1 MRDLAALEAGV
12 RRDLALISYPEL
24 RWLPAVRGPQGE
36 RVLDVLIVGGG
47 QGGQALS
54 FKLKLERIDNHL
66 VIDRGP
72 AGAEG
77 PWRTFGRMRTL
88 RTWKT
93 VTGPDLGI
101 PSLTYQS
108 WFEAQHGA
116 EAFELLNKIARESW
130 SDYLHW
136 LRRVL
141 ALPVEVGTEL
151 LGVEPLEIERGDALL
166 RARVRDQAGER
177 TIVARHVVL
186 AHGIEA
192 SGRWSM
198 PGFVERLPSTLRA
211 HAADAID
218 FGALRGRRVAV
229 LGAGASAFDNAATA
243 LEAGAEVH
251 LFCRRS
257 ELQRVQPYKWLSFP
271 AFFRHFADLDD
282 AMRWKV
288 MNYVLSLREALPVE
302 TWNRVTAHAAFEL
315 HTGAPWLD
323 ARSDGASAVVTTP
336 QGEHRVDFLICG
348 TGFDVDLGLRPELA
362 SIAPH
367 IRTWPRRLHA
377 ARRAA
382 QRAPR
387 ALPFPR
393 AELRTAGAHAGRRAV
408 AFPHPAVQLRCDDEF
423 RSQRLVDQRHEVRR
437 AEVGRRIDARS
448 VPRRSRTVVAGAPGL
463 RHAGI
468 PDAAR
473 PRPLAPGRIGGQDE
487 ARRASGRPEAP
498 ASV

>member
-1 MRDLAALEAGV
+1 MLPRNLVELEACV

-24 RWLPAVRGPQGE
+24 RWLPPAAGPTGA

-77 PWRTFGRMRTL
+77 PWRTFGRMKTL

-101 PSLTYQS
+101 PNLTYQS
-108 WFEAQHGA
+108 WFEAQYGA
-116 EAFELLNKIARESW
+116 PAFAALNKIARESW

-141 ALPVEVGTEL
+141 ALPIEVGTEL
-151 LGVEPLEIERGDALL
+151 LGIEPDGDLL
-166 RARVRDQAGER
+166 RARVRDAAGER
-177 TIVARHVVL
+177 QILARHVVL

-198 PGFVERLPSTLRA
+198 PEFVERLPPAVRA

-218 FGALRGRRVAV
+218 FAALAGRRVAV

-251 LFCRRS
+251 LFCRRP

-282 AMRWKV
+282 ALRWKF
-288 MNYVLSLREALPVE
+288 MNHVLSLREALPVE
-302 TWNRVTAHAAFEL
+302 TWNRVTAHAAFHL
-315 HTGAPWLD
+315 HTGTPWLD
-323 ARSDGASAVVTTP
+323 ARHDGRAAVVVTP
-336 QGEHRVDFLICG
+336 TGERRFDFLICG
-348 TGFDVDLGLRPELA
+348 TGFDIDLGLRPELA
-362 SIAPH
+362 GVAPH
-367 IRTWPRRLHA
+367 VRTWGDAYRPPDGQRNDRLEGYPYLGPGFELMERRPGA
-377 ARRAA
+377 A
-382 QRAPR
+382 PW
-387 ALPFPR
+387 L
-393 AELRTAGAHAGRRAV
+393 GRIRLFNFGTTLSFGPSGSSINGMKFAV
-408 AFPHPAVQLRCDDEF
+408 P
-423 RSQRLVDQRHEVRR
+423 RLVDALTRDLFR
-437 AEVGRRIDARS
+437 AEADRLWQGLAAYDTPEFPTRFARDA
-448 VPRRSRTVVAGAPGL
+448 
-463 RHAGI
+463 
-468 PDAAR
+468 
-473 PRPLAPGRIGGQDE
+473 
-487 ARRASGRPEAP
+487 
-498 ASV
+498 

>member
-1 MRDLAALEAGV
+1 MMPIRDRATLEADV

-24 RWLPAVRGPQGE
+24 RWLRPTVGPGGE
-36 RVLDVLIVGGG
+36 KVLDVLIVGGG

-77 PWRTFGRMRTL
+77 PWRTFGRMKTL

-101 PSLTYQS
+101 PGLTYQS
-108 WFEAQHGA
+108 WFEAQHGS
-116 EAFELLNKIARESW
+116 EAFARLNKVARESW

-141 ALPVEVGTEL
+141 ALPVEVGTEM
-151 LGVEPLEIERGDALL
+151 LGIEPLDTESGGTLL
-166 RARVRDQAGER
+166 RVRVRDAAGER
-177 TIVARHVVL
+177 SILARHVVL

-198 PGFVERLPSTLRA
+198 PPFVERLPPSVRA

-218 FGALRGRRVAV
+218 FAALAGRRVAV

-251 LFCRRS
+251 LFCRRP

-271 AFFRHFADLDD
+271 AFFRHFGDLDD
-282 AMRWKV
+282 ATRWKF
-288 MNYVLSLREALPVE
+288 MNHVLSLREALPVE
-302 TWNRVTAHAAFEL
+302 TWDRVTSQADFHL
-315 HTGAPWLD
+315 HIGTPWLD
-323 ARSDGASAVVTTP
+323 ARSDGVGAMVTTP
-336 QGEHRVDFLICG
+336 DGEHRFDFLICG

-362 SIAPH
+362 AVAPH
-367 IRTWPRRLHA
+367 VRTWRDAYLPPDGQGNGRLERYPYLGPGFELLERTPGSAPWLGRIRLFNFGSTLSFGPSGSSINGMKFAVPRLVESLTRDL
-377 ARRAA
+377 
-382 QRAPR
+382 
-387 ALPFPR
+387 FR
-393 AELRTAGAHAGRRAV
+393 AEIDRLWQGLTAYDTPE
-408 AFPHPAVQLRCDDEF
+408 FPTRF
-423 RSQRLVDQRHEVRR
+423 
-437 AEVGRRIDARS
+437 ARD
-448 VPRRSRTVVAGAPGL
+448 R
-463 RHAGI
+463 
-468 PDAAR
+468 
-473 PRPLAPGRIGGQDE
+473 
-487 ARRASGRPEAP
+487 
-498 ASV
+498 

>member
-1 MRDLAALEAGV
+1 MSSRDLAELEARV

-24 RWLPAVRGPQGE
+24 RWLSPVRGPDGE
-36 RVLDVLIVGGG
+36 KVLDVLIVGGG

-77 PWRTFGRMRTL
+77 PWRTFGRMKTL

-116 EAFELLNKIARESW
+116 EAFVCLNKIARESW

-151 LGVEPLEIERGDALL
+151 LGLEPHGALL
-166 RARVRDQAGER
+166 RVRVKDAAGER
-177 TIVARHVVL
+177 EILARHVVL

-192 SGRWSM
+192 SGRWTM
-198 PGFVERLPSTLRA
+198 PAFVERLPAGVRA

-218 FGALRGRRVAV
+218 FAALAGRRVAV

-251 LFCRRS
+251 LFCRRP

-271 AFFRHFADLDD
+271 AFFRHLGDLDD
-282 AMRWKV
+282 ATRWKF

-302 TWNRVTAHAAFEL
+302 TWDRVSSHAAFHL

-323 ARSDGASAVVTTP
+323 ARSDGAGAIVVTP
-336 QGEHRVDFLICG
+336 GGEHRFDFVICG

-362 SIAPH
+362 AVAPH
-367 IRTWPRRLHA
+367 VRAWRDAYAPPAGQDNARLE
-377 ARRAA
+377 RYPYLGPGFELLE
-382 QRAPR
+382 RAPG
-387 ALPFPR
+387 
-393 AELRTAGAHAGRRAV
+393 TASWLGRIRLFNFGSTLSFGPSGSSINGMKFAV
-408 AFPHPAVQLRCDDEF
+408 P
-423 RSQRLVDQRHEVRR
+423 RLVEGLTRDLFR
-437 AEVGRRIDARS
+437 AEVDRLWQGLTAYDTPEFPTRFARD
-448 VPRRSRTVVAGAPGL
+448 R
-463 RHAGI
+463 
-468 PDAAR
+468 
-473 PRPLAPGRIGGQDE
+473 
-487 ARRASGRPEAP
+487 
-498 ASV
+498 

>member
-1 MRDLAALEAGV
+1 MLPRDLAELEACV

-24 RWLPAVRGPQGE
+24 RWLPPVRGPGDE
-36 RVLDVLIVGGG
+36 KVLDVLVVGGG

-108 WFEAQHGA
+108 WFEAQNGV
-116 EAFELLNKIARESW
+116 EAFMRLNKIARESW

-151 LGVEPLEIERGDALL
+151 LGIEPGDKVL
-166 RARVRDQAGER
+166 RVRVRDAAGER
-177 TIVARHVVL
+177 WILARHVVL

-192 SGRWSM
+192 SGRWTM
-198 PGFVERLPSTLRA
+198 PGFVERLPPGLRA

-218 FGALRGRRVAV
+218 FAALRGRRVAV
-229 LGAGASAFDNAATA
+229 LGAGASAFDNAAMA

-251 LFCRRS
+251 LFCRRP

-271 AFFRHFADLDD
+271 AFFRHFGDLDD
-282 AMRWKV
+282 ATRWKI
-288 MNYVLSLREALPVE
+288 MNHVLSLREALPVE
-302 TWNRVTAHAAFEL
+302 TWDRVTAHAAFHL

-323 ARSDGASAVVTTP
+323 ARSVGAEALVRAP
-336 QGEHRVDFLICG
+336 DGEHRFDFLICG
-348 TGFDVDLGLRPELA
+348 TGFEVDLGRRPELA
-362 SIAPH
+362 GVAPH
-367 IRTWPRRLHA
+367 VRTWRDAYLPPSGQDNERLGGYPYLGPGFELLE
-377 ARRAA
+377 RTPGT
-382 QRAPR
+382 APW
-387 ALPFPR
+387 L
-393 AELRTAGAHAGRRAV
+393 GRIRLFNFGTTLSFGPSGSSINGMKFAV
-408 AFPHPAVQLRCDDEF
+408 P
-423 RSQRLVDQRHEVRR
+423 RLVDGLTRDLFR
-437 AEVGRRIDARS
+437 AEIDRLWQGLVAYDTPEFPTRLARD
-448 VPRRSRTVVAGAPGL
+448 R
-463 RHAGI
+463 
-468 PDAAR
+468 
-473 PRPLAPGRIGGQDE
+473 
-487 ARRASGRPEAP
+487 
-498 ASV
+498 